1 MSKSAPVERVG
12 GALCKQSSE
21 VREMYRVNECIHYE
35 TGVVKEC
42 NKFQGSYDMSPSC
55 KTTPRRSTPHGDG
68 ESESGVRLPFFQPG
82 EKLQLEMRVSEWA
95 GRSRRDIPSL
105 Q

>member
-68 ESESGVRLPFFQPG
+68 EARAVSGYRFSS
-82 EKLQLEMRVSEWA
+82 R
-95 GRSRRDIPSL
+95 GRNCSSK
-105 Q
+105 